1 MTDLEKA
8 AAKIIDKRCSYES
21 MGPLGELNNPGDLL
35 VKYGKDCNYSIR
47 DKGWSVEEKNGE
59 LYIEWMTQNTPIE
72 KAKDML
78 KEAMEALGNGIK
90 VNLHIYDR
98 DGEESST
105 ASFIIGGL

>member
-8 AAKIIDKRCSYES
+8 AAKIIYKRCSYDS
-21 MGPLGELNNPGDLL
+21 MGPDGKLVDPGDLL
-35 VKYGKDCNYSIR
+35 VKYGESCDYSIR

-59 LYIEWMTQNTPIE
+59 LYIEWETQSSPIE
-72 KAKDML
+72 NAKDMF

-90 VNLHIYDR
+90 VNLYIYDR

-105 ASFIIGGL
+105 TSFIV